1 MSRREYKAQAGHVA
15 FLQLLVLR
23 LSIGILE
30 SMEMC
35 LAVSTTHVMD
45 QISRLVSNL
54 AIGVWA
60 AVFIESRRYN
70 SSWR

>member
-1 MSRREYKAQAGHVA
+1 MPRREYKAQAGHVA
-15 FLQLLVLR
+15 FLPRSGFR

-30 SMEMC
+30 LIEMC
-35 LAVSTTHVMD
+35 PAVSTTQVMD
-45 QISRLVSNL
+45 HISQWVSSL

-60 AVFIESRRYN
+60 AVFVESRRCN